1 MIIHGYFSQA
11 KILQTEFGDVIDLMR
26 ESIPDIFTKNNQ
38 LTLEEVKQKWFNDPL
53 SLTQVNEQKA
63 PPAIQNY
70 AWKVDFISL

>member
-11 KILQTEFGDVIDLMR
+11 KVLQTEFGDVIDLMK
-26 ESIPDIFTKNNQ
+26 ESIPDIFTINNQ

-53 SLTQVNEQKA
+53 SLTQVKEQKA
-63 PPAIQNY
+63 PPSIQNH